1 MRQLFWLL
9 LFFPLVVQAQ
19 LHLSGVVKD
28 AETKKGLPFA
38 SITAPD
44 GIYTIS
50 DVDGKFTLDSK
61 NPITSF
67 AVSYVGYS
75 RIEIAVADKPF
86 YTILLSPK
94 LDELREVKVSNE
106 NPALAIIRQVVKKK
120 DNNNPQKKLNSFEFK
135 SYNKLIITAN
145 PDSIDG
151 RIDTTWVRKNGI
163 KTVKLDS
170 SDYRFK
176 KIIGKQHL
184 FQTEQVSRFQFSKNT
199 LKETILASKMAG
211 FREPVYE
218 LITVNLQSFS
228 VYDNHYE
235 LFETQYNSPIAD
247 YDYRNYNFKLLDST
261 NIQGR
266 KTVMIY
272 FKNKRKSKAAG
283 LEGILYI
290 DKQNFAVA
298 KAVMRIRGVLNISAL
313 HEFEYLPDKD
323 LWFPVYNNFKITKG
337 KKERDIRILG
347 ETLKFDADDTPQ
359 NRKKVASDF
368 TYAESQ
374 TYHFDKQ
381 YNIPETITNPS
392 VAIEVADDAAIQPE
406 SYWSQFRKDSLD
418 SRSRMTYH
426 VLDSLAQNRKIEKRL
441 LSGRK
446 VLNGYVP
453 FGYFDLDLRHLLS
466 YNNYEGFR
474 VGLGGKTNERFSK
487 KFRID
492 GYTTYG
498 TKDGEFKYSLGFAA
512 RTDKYSNSWVGASYT
527 DDIREIGSTSFAIDK
542 RIFKLY
548 DPRPINVSTFYGY
561 QLWRLYYETKSI
573 PKTES
578 IWQINHSRIMPQFNY
593 VFNNDGVAYRN
604 YQMTTFMVSVQWN
617 PFSSYIQTPEDRF
630 ESEKHFPK
638 FTFQYTQ
645 SIPKLLGNDFSFS
658 KIDFR
663 TNYEI
668 KYINGQKSA
677 FLLEA
682 GYALGDVPLTHLY
695 STSPNSLTKDKV
707 IQRITFAGN
716 NSFET
721 MYFNEFFSNKYAM
734 LQVKHGFKRIK
745 LLRKVRPS
753 FVMVSRAVWGNM
765 DKPSQHIGFNYK
777 TLDKGFFESGIEF
790 NQIYSGFGL
799 TAFYRYGPNQLSSF
813 EDNLAIKLSFVL
825 DLGL

>member
-1 MRQLFWLL
+1 MRQILWLL
-9 LFFPLVVQAQ
+9 LFLPLAIQAQ
-19 LHLSGVVKD
+19 SHISGVVKD
-28 AETKKGLPFA
+28 SQTKKGLPFA
-38 SITAPD
+38 SVVSSD
-44 GIYTIS
+44 GTYTIS
-50 DVDGKFTLDSK
+50 DVDGKFSLDSK
-61 NPITSF
+61 NTITSF
-67 AVSYVGYS
+67 SVTYVGYTKQS
-75 RIEIAVADKPF
+75 ITVNNKNF
-86 YTILLSPK
+86 HTILLTAQS
-94 LDELREVKVSNE
+94 DELHEVKVSNE
-106 NPALAIIRQVVKKK
+106 NPALAIIREVVRKKGA
-120 DNNNPQKKLNSFEFK
+120 NNPEKKLNSFEFK
-135 SYNKLIITAN
+135 SYSKLIITAN

-151 RIDTTWVRKNGI
+151 RIDTVWVRKNGA
-163 KTVKLDS
+163 KSVKLDS

-176 KIIGKQHL
+176 KIIAKQHL
-184 FQTEQVSRFQFSKNT
+184 FQTEQVSLFQYGKNT
-199 LKETILASKMAG
+199 LKETILATRMAG
-211 FREPVYE
+211 FREPLYE

-228 VYDNHYE
+228 VYDNRYE
-235 LFETQYNSPIAD
+235 LFETQYNSPISD
-247 YDYRNYNFKLLDST
+247 FSYNNYRFKLLDS
-261 NIQGR
+261 IDIGGR
-266 KTVMIY
+266 KTFMIY

-283 LEGILYI
+283 LEGVLYI
-290 DKQNFAVA
+290 DSRNFAVA
-298 KAVMRIRGVLNISAL
+298 KAVMRIRGVLDISAV
-313 HEFEYLPDKD
+313 HEFEYLADKD
-323 LWFPVYNNFKITKG
+323 LWFPTYNNFKITKG

-374 TYHFDKQ
+374 SYHFDKK
-381 YNIPETITNPS
+381 YNLPEDIKNHHIG
-392 VAIEVADDAAIQPE
+392 IEVTDDAANKPE
-406 SYWSQFRKDSLD
+406 AYWNQFRKDSLD
-418 SRSRMTYH
+418 VRSRKTYH

-446 VLNGYVP
+446 ILNGYVP
-453 FGYFDLDLRHLLS
+453 FGFFDLDLRYLLS

-498 TKDGEFKYSLGFAA
+498 TKDGEFKHSLGFAA
-512 RTDKYSNSWVGASYT
+512 RTDKYSNSWVGASFT

-561 QLWRLYYETKSI
+561 QSWRLYFETKAI

-578 IWQINHSRIMPQFNY
+578 IWQLNYSHIQPQFDY
-593 VFNNDGVAYRN
+593 VFVNNGISYRN
-604 YQMTTFMVSVQWN
+604 FDMATAQVSIQWN
-617 PFSSYIQTPEDRF
+617 PFSSYLQTPDDRI

-645 SIPKLLGNDFSFS
+645 AVPKLLGNDFNFG

-663 TNYEI
+663 TVYEK

-682 GYALGDVPLTHLY
+682 GYAFGDVPLTHLY
-695 STSPNSLTKDKV
+695 NTSPNNLTKDKV
-707 IQRITFAGN
+707 IQRITFAGK

-734 LQVKHGFKRIK
+734 FQVKHGFKRIK
-745 LLRKVRPS
+745 IAQKIRPS

-765 DKPSQHIGFNYK
+765 DHPEKHMGFNYK
-777 TLDKGFFESGIEF
+777 TLEKGFYESGIEL

-799 TAFYRYGPNQLSSF
+799 TAFYRYGPYQLSSF

>member
-1 MRQLFWLL
+1 MRQLLWL
-9 LFFPLVVQAQ
+9 LFFLPLVNQAQ
-19 LHLSGVVKD
+19 SSLSGIVRD
-28 AETKKGLPFA
+28 SETKKGLPFA
-38 SITAPD
+38 SVVSQD
-44 GIYTIS
+44 GVYSIS
-50 DVDGKFTLDSK
+50 DVDGKFTLHFK

-67 AVSYVGYS
+67 SVSYVGYAKTT
-75 RIEIAVADKPF
+75 AVVGDKNY

-94 LDELREVKVSNE
+94 SDELREVNISNE
-106 NPALAIIRQVVKKK
+106 NPALALIRKVVRLKS
-120 DNNNPQKKLNSFEFK
+120 NNNPQKKLNSFEFK
-135 SYNKLIITAN
+135 SYNKLVITAN

-151 RIDTTWVRKNGI
+151 RIDTVMVRKNGQNS
-163 KTVKLDS
+163 VKLDS

-176 KIIGKQHL
+176 KIISKQHL
-184 FQTEQVSRFQFSKNT
+184 FQTEQVSLFQFDKNT
-199 LKETILASKMAG
+199 LKETILASRMAG

-228 VYDNHYE
+228 VYDNRYE
-235 LFETQYNSPIAD
+235 LFETQYNSPISD
-247 YDYRNYNFKLLDST
+247 YDYNNYRFKLLDS
-261 NIQGR
+261 IDLQGR
-266 KTVMIY
+266 KTLMVY

-283 LEGILYI
+283 LEGVLYI
-290 DKQNFAVA
+290 DSQNFAVA
-298 KAVMRIRGVLNISAL
+298 KAVMRIRGVLNISAV
-313 HEFEYLPDKD
+313 HEFEYLADRD
-323 LWFPVYNNFKITKG
+323 LWFPTYNNFKIVKG

-359 NRKKVASDF
+359 DRKKVASDF

-374 TYHFDKQ
+374 TFLFDKK
-381 YNIPETITNPS
+381 YNVPQTIKNRSIETEMT
-392 VAIEVADDAAIQPE
+392 DGAAEKPE
-406 SYWSQFRKDSLD
+406 SYWNQFRRDSLD
-418 SRSRMTYH
+418 LRSRKTYL

-453 FGYFDLDLRHLLS
+453 FGFFDLDLRYLLS

-474 VGLGGKTNERFSK
+474 VGLGGKTNEKFSK

-498 TKDGEFKYSLGFAA
+498 TKDGEFKHSLGFAA

-527 DDIREIGSTSFAIDK
+527 NDIREIGSTSFAIDK

-561 QLWRLYYETKSI
+561 ESWRVYFETKAI

-578 IWQINHSRIMPQFNY
+578 IWQLNHSHIHPQFDY
-593 VFNNDGVAYRN
+593 VFVNNGIAYRN
-604 YQMTTFMVSVQWN
+604 FDMTTAQVAIQWN
-617 PFSSYIQTPEDRF
+617 PLSSYLQTPDDRI
-630 ESEKHFPK
+630 ETEKHFPK
-638 FTFQYTQ
+638 FTLQYTQ
-645 SIPKLLGNDFSFS
+645 SIPKLLGNDFNFG

-663 TNYEI
+663 TVYEK

-682 GYALGDVPLTHLY
+682 GYAFGDVPLTHLY
-695 STSPNSLTKDKV
+695 NTSPNNLTKDKV
-707 IQRITFAGN
+707 IQRITFAGK

-721 MYFNEFFSNKYAM
+721 MYFNEFFSSKYVM
-734 LQVKHGFKRIK
+734 LQLKHGFKRVK
-745 LLRKVRPS
+745 LAQKIRPS
-753 FVMVSRAVWGNM
+753 LVMVSRAVWGNM
-765 DKPSQHIGFNYK
+765 DHREQHVGFDYK
-777 TLDKGFFESGIEF
+777 TLEKGFYESGIEL

-799 TAFYRYGPNQLSSF
+799 SAFYRYGPYQLSSF

>member
-9 LFFPLVVQAQ
+9 LFLPFVHQAQ
-19 LHLSGVVKD
+19 SHLNGIVKD
-28 AETKKGLPFA
+28 SETKKGLPFA
-38 SITAPD
+38 SVVSQD
-44 GIYTIS
+44 GVYTIS
-50 DVDGKFTLDSK
+50 DVDGKFTLHSK
-61 NPITSF
+61 KTITS
-67 AVSYVGYS
+67 VSVTYVGYS
-75 RIEIAVADKPF
+75 KATLSVGDKNF
-86 YTILLSPK
+86 YTVLLSPK
-94 LDELREVKVSNE
+94 PDELREVTISNE
-106 NPALAIIRQVVKKK
+106 NPALALIRKVVRSKSH
-120 DNNNPQKKLNSFEFK
+120 NNPQKKLNSFEFK
-135 SYNKLIITAN
+135 SYNKLVITAN

-151 RIDTTWVRKNGI
+151 RIDTVMVRKNGQNS
-163 KTVKLDS
+163 VKLDS

-176 KIIGKQHL
+176 KIISRQHL
-184 FQTEQVSRFQFSKNT
+184 FQTEQVSLFQFGKNT
-199 LKETILASKMAG
+199 LKETILATRMAG

-228 VYDNHYE
+228 VYDNRYE
-235 LFETQYNSPIAD
+235 LFETQYNSPISDFD
-247 YDYRNYNFKLLDST
+247 YNNYRFKLLDST
-261 NIQGR
+261 DIQGR
-266 KTVMIY
+266 KTLMVY

-283 LEGILYI
+283 LEGVLYI
-290 DKQNFAVA
+290 DSQNFAVA
-298 KAVMRIRGVLNISAL
+298 KAVMRIRGVLNISAV
-313 HEFEYLPDKD
+313 HEFEYLADKD
-323 LWFPVYNNFKITKG
+323 LWFPTYNNFKIAKG

-347 ETLKFDADDTPQ
+347 ETLKFDADDSPQ
-359 NRKKVASDF
+359 DRKKVASDF

-374 TYHFDKQ
+374 TFLFDQK
-381 YNIPETITNPS
+381 YNVPETIKNRN
-392 VAIEVADDAAIQPE
+392 IETEVTDNAANKPE
-406 SYWSQFRKDSLD
+406 SYWNHFRRDSLD
-418 SRSRMTYH
+418 VRSRKTYL

-453 FGYFDLDLRHLLS
+453 FGFFDLDLRYLLS
-466 YNNYEGFR
+466 FNNYEGVR

-498 TKDGEFKYSLGFAA
+498 TKDDAFKYSLGFAA

-527 DDIREIGSTSFAIDK
+527 DDIREIGSTSFAIDR

-561 QLWRLYYETKSI
+561 QSWRLYLETKII

-578 IWQINHSRIMPQFNY
+578 ILQLSYSHIQPQFDY
-593 VFNNDGVAYRN
+593 VFVNNGLAYHN
-604 YQMTTFMVSVQWN
+604 FDMTTAQVAIQWN
-617 PFSSYIQTPEDRF
+617 PFSGYLQTPDDRI
-630 ESEKHFPK
+630 ESEKRFPK
-638 FTFQYTQ
+638 FTLQYTQ
-645 SIPKLLGNDFSFS
+645 SIPKLIGNDFNFG

-663 TNYEI
+663 TVYEK

-682 GYALGDVPLTHLY
+682 GYAFGDVPLTHLY
-695 STSPNSLTKDKV
+695 NTAPNNLTKDKV
-707 IQRITFAGN
+707 IQRITFAGK

-745 LLRKVRPS
+745 IAQKIRPS
-753 FVMVSRAVWGNM
+753 FVMVSRAVWGDM
-765 DKPSQHIGFNYK
+765 QHPEQHIGINYK
-777 TLDKGFFESGIEF
+777 TLEEGFYESGIEL

-799 TAFYRYGPNQLSSF
+799 SAFYRYGPYQLSSF